1 MKGLV
6 KGLRRVVK
14 LLYDKAGMM
23 RALKGMVF
31 MYRFTVMPV
40 GGRMVLVADGHKAG
54 AATKQITTNT
64 PPKARS

>member
-31 MYRFTVMPV
+31 MYRFTPMPV
-40 GGRMVLVADGHKAG
+40 GGRMVPGAVGREAG
-54 AATKQITTNT
+54 AAAN
-64 PPKARS
+64 

>member
-23 RALKGMVF
+23 RALKGKVF
-31 MYRFTVMPV
+31 MYRFTAMPV
-40 GGRMVLVADGHKAG
+40 GGRMVPGAVGREAG
-54 AATKQITTNT
+54 AATN
-64 PPKARS
+64 